1 MFTFPTTLFA
11 GGTAH
16 FARTVILPAGTTSW
30 AKPADWS
37 SYSDSHNTIECLGSG
52 GSGSTNGGNQ
62 GGGGGGGAYAKRA
75 NVALLSSGDFP
86 VTVVIPTVR
95 GTTKT
100 QFNAAHAGR
109 EVIADFGRTASLSGA
124 GAAGLATNSI
134 GTTKFDG
141 GAGFNGGTGGAAGS
155 GGGSAGPSGAGST
168 GSHTTGG
175 AADNGTVAGGA
186 ANSNGNSGTE
196 FDPSH
201 GCGSGA
207 GAPTAI
213 SNGHAGGNYGGG
225 GSGAFGGGM
234 VAGAGAS
241 PLIVINYTT

>member
-1 MFTFPTTLFA
+1 MFTFPTTLYA

-52 GSGSTNGGNQ
+52 GTGATNGGNQ

-75 NVALLSSGDFP
+75 NVALLSNGDFP

-109 EVIADFGRTASLSGA
+109 EVVADFGRNAVAPAGGA
-124 GAAGLATNSI
+124 GGLATNST

-141 GAGFNGGTGGAAGS
+141 GLAGSGGTAGFAGS
-155 GGGSAGPSGAGST
+155 GGGAAGPSGAGSA
-168 GSHTTGG
+168 GGHSTGG

-207 GAPTAI
+207 GAPT
-213 SNGHAGGNYGGG
+213 SNGNGRTGGNYGGG

-234 VAGAGAS
+234 VAGAGAA